1 MGHAWQFFR
10 AGGVDQISIRS
21 GADLCHLDELDQ
33 KLWVALA
40 CPTRGIEFDPRTLD
54 LIDTDADERIRPPE
68 LLAACRWAC
77 ERLRDPDRLLEGG
90 DTLPLSAFADGE
102 QGMQLAQ
109 EARRILQLLEKPGDA
124 IGLVD
129 VADRSRLLAAMR
141 FNGDGVITAE
151 TAEAPAARAAIHL
164 IMETHGSVE
173 GLDGKP
179 GIDRPRAEAFFA
191 EAAAIRQWRDQ
202 VAGNHAVVPLG
213 DDTLA
218 AVLAVNAV
226 QAKIEDYFA
235 RCRLAAY
242 DRRAAL
248 ALNPS
253 MEAYRK
259 LYDEALTL
267 GSERLAHLPLAAI
280 APDRPLPLREGINPA
295 WAQALDT
302 FRAGAAEPLLG
313 APLDT
318 LSEPA
323 WRQLTARL
331 EPARSWLAAK
341 PATRLDAVAVADLM
355 AMLDDGTE
363 ASIKSLLDADEK
375 IEPRTTRM
383 ADLEKLLRFQRD
395 LARLVDNFVS
405 FRDFYRRKG
414 AIFQAGTLYLDART
428 CELTIRVEDAARHA
442 ALAGLAKAYL
452 VYCDCRRQADK
463 MTIAAAITAGDVD
476 FLFVGRN
483 GVFYDRQ
490 GRDWDATIVKI
501 IENPTSIAQAF
512 FSPYKKFVRMIEEQ
526 VAKRAAAS
534 DASAQGKLGSLATN
548 LAAADRKDGD
558 AVPAASGKVDVGTVA
573 ALGVALGSISTVLV
587 AVFTK
592 FVDLGWWIPVALLG
606 IVLSISGPS
615 VLIAWLKLRQRS
627 LGPLLDASG
636 WAINGRMKIN
646 VRLGGALSRMAHI
659 PPDAERNLRDPFAER
674 HGKAWGVA
682 VAVAAIALAVL
693 AWRAG
698 LLDALLAM
706 RAY

>member
-1 MGHAWQFFR
+1 MEHAWQFFR
-10 AGGVDQISIRS
+10 AGGVDQVSIRS
-21 GADLCHLDELDQ
+21 GADVCHLDQLDQ

-54 LIDTDADERIRPPE
+54 LIDTDADGRIRPPE
-68 LLAACRWAC
+68 LLAACRWTC

-90 DTLPLSAFADGE
+90 DTLALQALSDGDP
-102 QGMQLAQ
+102 GAQLAE
-109 EARRILQLLEKPGDA
+109 EARHILQLLRKPGDV
-124 IGLVD
+124 IGLAD

-141 FNGDGVITAE
+141 FNGDGIITEETAE
-151 TAEAPAARAAIHL
+151 TPAARAAIRH

-173 GLDGKP
+173 GLDARP
-179 GIDRPRAEAFFA
+179 GIDRARVEAFFA
-191 EAAAIRQWRDQ
+191 EAAAIRQWRDK
-202 VAGNHAVVPLG
+202 VAGDPSVVPLG

-218 AVLAVNAV
+218 AVQAVNAV
-226 QAKIEDYFA
+226 QAKIDDYYA

-253 MEAYRK
+253 QEEYRK

-267 GSERLAHLPLAAI
+267 GSDRIAQLPLATI
-280 APDRPLPLREGINPA
+280 AADRPLPLREGVNPA

-302 FRAGAAEPLLG
+302 FRVRAAEPLLG
-313 APLDT
+313 TTLDT
-318 LSEPA
+318 LAEPA
-323 WRQLTARL
+323 WVQLTTRL
-331 EPARSWLAAK
+331 EPARNWLAAK
-341 PATRLDAVAVADLM
+341 PATRLDALAMADLM
-355 AMLDDGTE
+355 AMLDEGTE
-363 ASIKSLLDADEK
+363 AAIKSLLDADEK

-383 ADLEKLLRFQRD
+383 GDLEKLLRFQRD
-395 LARLVDNFVS
+395 LVHLLDNFVS
-405 FRDFYRRKG
+405 FKDFYRREG
-414 AIFQAGTLYLDART
+414 AVFQAGTLYLDARS
-428 CELTIRVEDAARHA
+428 CELTVRVDDAARHA

-452 VYCDCRRQADK
+452 VYCDCRRPGEK
-463 MTIAAAITAGDVD
+463 ITIVAAITAGDVD

-534 DASAQGKLGSLATN
+534 DAAAQGKLGSLAAN
-548 LAAADRKDGD
+548 LVTADRKDGD
-558 AVPAASGKVDVGTVA
+558 ARPATPGKVDVGTVA

-646 VRLGGALSRMAHI
+646 VKLGGSLSRMARI
-659 PPDAERNLRDPFAER
+659 PPDAGRNLRDPFAER

-682 VAVAAIALAVL
+682 IALAVIALAWL

-698 LLDALLAM
+698 LLDAVLAI
-706 RAY
+706 